1 MFKTLSEP
9 GLAELSDEAWQLIE
23 RADLVVAD
31 LDGCLA
37 ADNVPLPG
45 AMHLVQKVIDKL
57 VVASNNSTHSAA
69 QLSALLQRNSL
80 PIPAGRLVLAGE
92 LAVRIVAEQHPGAR
106 VMLLGTA
113 AIREAAARA
122 GLRLVDQDAEVVL
135 LARALDTRFGQWESA
150 VAALHAGASLVVTNP
165 DLSHPGLHGEP
176 RIETGALFAMFK
188 AVLPALQALVVGKPE
203 PAMFQAALALGGAC
217 AERSLMIGDNPATDI
232 EGARRLGLQT
242 IHLSVTHSLKSALKM
257 PALAN

>member
-1 MFKTLSEP
+1 MFKTLSESS
-9 GLAELSDEAWQLIE
+9 LAELSGEAWQLIE

-37 ADNVPLPG
+37 ADNVPVPG
-45 AMHLVQKVIDKL
+45 AMHFAKTVIDKL

-69 QLSALLQRNSL
+69 QLSILLQRNGL

-92 LAVRIVAEQHPGAR
+92 LAVRIVAEQYPGAR
-106 VMLLGTA
+106 VMLLATD
-113 AIREAAARA
+113 AIRETAARA
-122 GLRLVDQDAEVVL
+122 GLQLVERNAEVVL

-150 VAALHAGASLVVTNP
+150 VAALHAGAALVVTNP
-165 DLSHPGLHGEP
+165 DLSHPGLGGEP
-176 RIETGALFAMFK
+176 RIETGALFAMLR
-188 AVLPALQALVVGKPE
+188 AVLPALEALVVGKPE

-232 EGARRLGLQT
+232 EGARRLGMQT
-242 IHLSVTHSLKSALKM
+242 IHLGATHPMKSAARLA
-257 PALAN
+257 ALTS